1 MTIQRQGDL
10 LNISQLEQLAAANSH
25 SFHSTLAASLPAD
38 ITHIDI
44 DLSKTNFVDCGGI
57 GALVALRK
65 CVRNS
70 NREVTIR
77 LLNPSTSARRILQLT
92 RMADLFAIEPAL
104 AA

>member
-44 DLSKTNFVDCGGI
+44 DLSKTNFVDCGGV

-65 CVRNS
+65 CVRNC
-70 NREVTIR
+70 NREVTPFAQSFHFR
-77 LLNPSTSARRILQLT
+77 APNP
-92 RMADLFAIEPAL
+92 AIDPHG
-104 AA
+104 